1 MTWSKGQ
8 DLAGTWQTLIVL
20 ETRSPRPIATCAEL
34 LKLVTGP
41 AENIKVSASCVMSF
55 AREKDCRKR
64 KMFGFGNKKDKLQA
78 KYQKL
83 MQESFDLSTV
93 NRELSD
99 RKRAEA

>member
-1 MTWSKGQ
+1 MADANSAI
-8 DLAGTWQTLIVL
+8 DALAPSDCHVRGVAQVGDRARGEHEGFRELRHVL
-20 ETRSPRPIATCAEL
+20 CSG
-34 LKLVTGP
+34 K
-41 AENIKVSASCVMSF
+41 NY
-55 AREKDCRKR
+55 RKR

-99 RKRAEA
+99 RKRAEAESIGQQLDELKD